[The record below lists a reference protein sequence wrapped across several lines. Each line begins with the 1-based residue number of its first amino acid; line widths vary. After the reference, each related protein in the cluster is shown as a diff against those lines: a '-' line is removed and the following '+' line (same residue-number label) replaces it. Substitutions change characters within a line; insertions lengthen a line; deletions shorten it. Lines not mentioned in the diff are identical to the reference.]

1 MLIPEDDVPVSN
13 LNIVDAEYLKFIKN
27 KPPVITDELILS
39 NIVFA
44 PNPII
49 KLNLFKLLP
58 QMIENLP
65 LEQSIEL
72 IRSLCKYKPLWNTYI
87 RETV

>member
-1 MLIPEDDVPVSN
+1 MLDFAADEVLNYNINNYIKLYLVLIPEECVPVSN
-13 LNIVDAEYLKFIKN
+13 LNIVDAEYLKFINN
-27 KPPVITDELILS
+27 KPPVISDELILS

-58 QMIENLP
+58 QMI
-65 LEQSIEL
+65 
-72 IRSLCKYKPLWNTYI
+72 
-87 RETV
+87 